1 MIEVLKLIG
10 SALVA
15 AGATLLSLYL
25 KRKWEKQDKV
35 EDKKDAMEEKIDKMA
50 DQLVLLSNK
59 VDRLTAD
66 LDKEVTETDLKN
78 RCLQAGLRE
87 MLYDR
92 IKSLCRKYITEGKIR
107 EEEYKSLDRMWN
119 VYHKDLGGNG
129 YLDSEMSEIEKL
141 EKY

>member
-15 AGATLLSLYL
+15 AGATLASLYL
-25 KRKWEKQDKV
+25 KRKWEKQDKT
-35 EDKKDAMEEKIDKMA
+35 EDKKNAMEEKIDKMA
-50 DQLVLLSNK
+50 DQLNDLAKK
-59 VDRLTAD
+59 VDKLTED
-66 LDKEVTETDLKN
+66 LDKEVAETDLKN

-92 IKSLCRKYITEGKIR
+92 IKHLCRKYITEGKIR
-107 EEEYKSLDRMWN
+107 EEEYKSLCRMWN
-119 VYHKDLGGNG
+119 VYHKDLEGNG
-129 YLDSEMSEIEKL
+129 YLDSEMGEIEKL